1 MKKLVVTS
9 LAIAATLS
17 TSAFAKDLTVT
28 RDNFV
33 QAETSKYLAVTSMK
47 AGGVNMFK
55 HYLVPPETE
64 SQPIVRMNRDTLYS
78 TAVLDTSKGGT
89 ITIPDVGDRYVSVHF
104 VDENHIS
111 YDMIYGPGT
120 FKVPTSTKFMFVN
133 VRFGL
138 RDINDKNEIATIN
151 KLQKAIIL
159 KMGSADKYVPFNPN
173 LKELAAGTEVIKE
186 ELLLEVQKL
195 QIADSAYMFG
205 TPDYTKPEYHL
216 MGVAYGWGG
225 ASYKDNIYQYSPFIK
240 SNVCH
245 ATTFQDPKNVGGF
258 WSMTVYNSAGFMYND
273 KATINSNIAEKNA
286 DGTFTVRFG
295 CDGQANNIPTKGH
308 DGSWNVLVRHYTP
321 SPLVKELNIDPSKTI
336 KPVK

>member
-1 MKKLVVTS
+1 MKKLVLST

-17 TSAFAKDLTVT
+17 TSVFANDLRVT

-33 QAETSKYLAVTSMK
+33 QAETSKYYAVTLMK
-47 AGGVNMFK
+47 AGGVNKFK

-78 TAVLDTSKGGT
+78 TAVLDASKGGT
-89 ITIPDVGDRYVSVHF
+89 ITIPEVGDRYVSVHF

-111 YDMIYGPGT
+111 YDMFYGPGT
-120 FKVPTSTKFMFVN
+120 YKVPTSTNFMFVN

-138 RDINDKNEIATIN
+138 RDINDKNEIAEIN
-151 KLQKAIIL
+151 KLQKSVVL
-159 KMGSADKYVPFNPN
+159 KMGSANEYVPFNPD
-173 LKELAAGTEVIKE
+173 LKALAAGTEVIKE
-186 ELLLEVQKL
+186 ELLLDVQKL
-195 QIADSAYMFG
+195 QLADSAYMFG

-225 ASYKDNIYQYSPFIK
+225 ASYKDNIYQYSRFIE
-240 SNVCH
+240 SEECH
-245 ATTFQDPKNVGGF
+245 ATTFPDPKNDGGF

-273 KATINSNIAEKNA
+273 KATINSNIAVANK
-286 DGTFTVRFG
+286 DGTFTVHFG
-295 CDGQANNIPTKGH
+295 CDGKANNIPTKGH

-321 SPLVKELNIDPSKTI
+321 SARVKDLNIDPSKTI
-336 KPVK
+336 APVK